1 MLRRLSDFFV
11 AWDPDCERVDAF
23 ANLNYFAGAHQDA
36 IASLCRIIGANC
48 QNFGQTFYRH
58 LTRRIL
64 KQQTSD
70 IRAFIEA
77 LGPLLTERD
86 SPVARAFWSAL
97 CADAGEMTRLRQRE
111 GRLRSCWGVTP
122 IVNLRTGVAA
132 DRLLGVEA
140 ESVVFTHYHVSSDF
154 DLVLKGMQDELM
166 AERYNLIH
174 PFRWLV
180 LGWALLRYDVFHLY
194 NDAGFIDLIG
204 GYGTRMGIALDELRS
219 YRWAGKRLYTYT
231 YGADHR
237 MRGKASA
244 AGRWSFCSECPEPG
258 AFCICDDVGGEQ
270 MLATISEYATAMIA
284 HGLSQPMVP
293 GSRNIASTAIDL
305 REIGPPRAGPA
316 RFEQPLKVGHFP
328 NHPYFKGTKY
338 LEAAIARMQ
347 ADGLDI
353 QLILLN
359 GVPRSQILEAMSGLD
374 LLVDQLISG
383 SFGATALEGMALGLP
398 VVCYLHDNVAVANLA
413 DCPIIRANPKTIEDV
428 LRRIVANRRELVEAG
443 NKGRAYVEQNYSVPA
458 LAKSLAELYRET
470 GDLAAPLAARLTRRA
485 ALIAASPDAAQQAG
499 SSLVAR
505 SWKLPFVG
513 RALSRMGRSVLKARL
528 VSLRLRLQPI
538 ARELERRYRFFTR
551 LRAVVEVWHYPARLK
566 RLIGRCLRPLMQ
578 PLGRGMAAGVQRGA
592 ARVVKAARH
601 YGDRRQA
608 KGEVR
613 TLWGTT
619 PILTLPILA
628 RCDAL
633 LGLKS
638 DSLVFTTYYITRNFS
653 INLTIPD
660 KVAAKLMKIRRTAH
674 RRFRFA
680 VLAYVMLR
688 YDAVHF
694 FYDRGLLPGTE
705 RFGIEDIEIELLSRA
720 GLKIYTYA
728 YGADVR
734 TRERTLALGP
744 VNFCTDCPQRLAYCI
759 CDDAQLDLSLSRLD
773 HRVTAKIAMGDM
785 LAYVPGCRNMH
796 YWPLDLDHLQPT
808 PLSWRK
814 GQPLRIAHAPNHSHF
829 KGTHHLEAA
838 IDRLRG
844 EGYEVEMVKISGVPN
859 TEVLDM
865 FRSVSLVADQFIGGF
880 HGYTALEA
888 MALGRPV
895 LCFLRAPD
903 MTIAPEE
910 SPIINAP
917 PHLVYAVLKSILDGE
932 MDIEELGRRSRRFI
946 ERHYSIPA
954 VAARLGQLYLET
966 SNWPQATLD
975 RIAARVSEL
984 EAALP
989 APMLAPMPVAWERVY
1004 DVPEQ
1009 RAAPAPAHI

>member
-1 MLRRLSDFFV
+1 MLARLSRFF
-11 AWDPDCERVDAF
+11 ASWDPDCERSCAF
-23 ANLNYFAGAHQDA
+23 ANLNHFARTHQEVTGP
-36 IASLCRIIGANC
+36 LCRLLGADSRT
-48 QNFGQTFYRH
+48 FGRTFYRH
-58 LTRRIL
+58 LTRRIINR
-64 KQQTSD
+64 QTGE
-70 IRAFIEA
+70 IRAFLEA
-77 LGPLLTERD
+77 MAPLLERRQT
-86 SPVARAFWSAL
+86 PEARAFWGAL
-97 CADAGEMTRLRQRE
+97 CADAAEMTRQRQRE
-111 GRLRSCWGVTP
+111 GRLRSMWGVTP
-122 IVNLRTGVAA
+122 IVNLRSGVAA

-140 ESVVFTHYHVSSDF
+140 ESLVFTHYHITFRF
-154 DLVLKGMQDELM
+154 DLNFKEIQEELI

-180 LGWALLRYDVFHLY
+180 LGWALLRYDAFHLY
-194 NDAGFIDLIG
+194 NDAGIIDLVG
-204 GYGTRMGIALDELRS
+204 GYGARTGIALDELRS
-219 YRWAGKRLYTYT
+219 YRQAGKRLYTYT

-237 MRGKASA
+237 MRRKASA
-244 AGRWSFCSECPEPG
+244 AGRWTFCSECPEPG
-258 AFCICDDVGGEQ
+258 AFCICDDEGGER
-270 MLATISEYATAMIA
+270 MLATIRQHATAMIA
-284 HGLSQPMVP
+284 HGLSHPMVP
-293 GSRNIASTAIDL
+293 GSRNIASTAIVLD
-305 REIGPPRAGPA
+305 EIGTRRADVRVDGA
-316 RFEQPLKVGHFP
+316 LRVGHFP

-338 LEAAIARMQ
+338 LEAAVERMR
-347 ADGLDI
+347 AEGLPVE
-353 QLILLN
+353 LVLLS
-359 GVPRSQILEAMSGLD
+359 GLPRAQILDAMCDLD
-374 LLVDQLISG
+374 VLVDQLVSG
-383 SFGATALEGMALGLP
+383 GFGATALEGMAIGLP
-398 VVCYLHDNVAVANLA
+398 VISYLHEDPAFA
-413 DCPIIRANPKTIEDV
+413 DLEHCPIIEANPETIEAV
-428 LRRIVANRRELVEAG
+428 LRRLVADRRELVEAAG
-443 NKGRAYVEQNYSVPA
+443 KGRAYVERNYSIPA
-458 LAKSLAELYRET
+458 LARQLAELYHDT
-470 GDLAAPLAARLTRRA
+470 GSFAPPLADRLARRA
-485 ALIAASPDAAQQAG
+485 ALIAKSPDAARKAG
-499 SSLVAR
+499 TSLLAR
-505 SWKLPFVG
+505 AWKLPFVASG
-513 RALSRMGRSVLKARL
+513 LTRVTISQLKVQLVRVRL
-528 VSLRLRLQPI
+528 LLG
-538 ARELERRYRFFTR
+538 
-551 LRAVVEVWHYPARLK
+551 RLK
-566 RLIGRCLRPLMQ
+566 RKLERVVIGPVKAWLR
-578 PLGRGMAAGVQRGA
+578 RIAAAGLERSAAVLVETARRLGEGRQR
-592 ARVVKAARH
+592 
-601 YGDRRQA
+601 
-608 KGEVR
+608 KGKVR

-628 RCDAL
+628 RCDTL

-638 DSLVFTTYYITRNFS
+638 DSLVFTTYHITRNFS

-660 KVAAKLMKIRRTAH
+660 KIAAKLTRIRRTAH

-796 YWPLDLDHLQPT
+796 YWPLDLDHLQPA
-808 PLSWRK
+808 PLTWKK
-814 GQPLRIAHAPNHSHF
+814 GEPLRIAHAPNHSHF
-829 KGTHHLEAA
+829 KGTRHLVAA
-838 IDRLRG
+838 IERLRG
-844 EGYEVEMVKISGVPN
+844 EGYDVEMVKISGVPN
-859 TEVLDM
+859 TVVLDV

-917 PHLVYAVLKSILDGE
+917 PHLIYAVLKSILDGE

-954 VAARLGQLYLET
+954 VAARLGHLYLET
-966 SNWPQATLD
+966 SNWPQATLE

-989 APMLAPMPVAWERVY
+989 APMLAPMPVAWECVY
-1004 DVPEQ
+1004 DGPEQ
-1009 RAAPAPAHI
+1009 QDAAIARAPAHI